1 MLVNVTGKTYRE
13 SFETDP
19 HPFISE
25 RFIETNKHKV
35 DEVVR
40 LVAEHEKVAMG
51 LVGGIIENT
60 LKSPIS
66 APFGGFHFLS
76 NQIYTGEID
85 RFTDLLKSYIVERGL
100 KKVEIKL
107 PPDIYNLSFNA
118 KTVNSLLRGG
128 FLMSIPEIT
137 QWVDLEHFAGVY
149 SSGSA
154 RTKYN
159 QAIKNGLS
167 FSAISD
173 SESKQCAYELIR
185 QNRIDFNR
193 PIYMT
198 YDELEEV
205 NKLWPVDYFQVADR
219 ADKMV
224 ASAILYRGH
233 KKIIQAIFWADN
245 ESGRS
250 LRAMDFCLI
259 NLWNHYKKLG
269 YNFIDIGISTE
280 YGIPN
285 EGLIR
290 FKETHEAF
298 SSARFSFSWSP
309 E

>member
-1 MLVNVTGKTYRE
+1 MLINVTRKSFRE

-19 HPFISE
+19 HPFVSDG
-25 RFIETNKHKV
+25 FIEVNKHKV

-40 LVAEHEKVAMG
+40 LIAEDEKVSMG
-51 LVGGIIENT
+51 LVGGIIDNT
-60 LKSPIS
+60 LRSPFS
-66 APFGGFHFLS
+66 APFGGFHFS
-76 NQIYTGEID
+76 HNQIHTGEID
-85 RFTDLLKSYIVERGL
+85 RFMDLLKSYIVESGL
-100 KKVEIKL
+100 KKVELKL
-107 PPDIYNLSFNA
+107 PPDIYNLSTNA
-118 KTVNSLLRGG
+118 KTVNSLLRAG
-128 FLMSIPEIT
+128 FLMSLPEIT
-137 QWVDLEHFAGVY
+137 QWVDLEHFNGVY
-149 SSGSA
+149 TNGSA

-159 QAIKNGLS
+159 QAVKNGLS
-167 FSAISD
+167 FNAISD
-173 SESKQCAYELIR
+173 PEAMQSAYNLIR

-198 YDELEEV
+198 YNQLDEV
-205 NKLWPVDYFQVADR
+205 NKLWPVDFFQVTDK

-233 KKIIQAIFWADN
+233 AKIIQAIFWADN

-280 YGIPN
+280 NGIPN

-290 FKETHEAF
+290 FKETHEAY